1 MNTQLRQRHVVI
13 VGGGLAGLAAAA
25 ALVDSGLRVT
35 VLEARRRAGGRAAS
49 FEDPVAGGLV
59 DACQHVAMGCC
70 TNFLD
75 LCRQAGLTDALRHD
89 RTLWF
94 IGPDGERAA
103 CTPSRLL
110 PAPLHLAPLL
120 FGMRHFS
127 LGEKISLGLGMLRLA
142 RFRGADATD
151 TQTAQA
157 WLAAIGQPERVIRL
171 FWQPVLE
178 SALGESID
186 LVSVSAARKVAVD
199 GFLAHREA
207 ADLHVPTVP
216 LG

>member
-1 MNTQLRQRHVVI
+1 MDNAPLRPAPRIAI

-25 ALVDSGLRVT
+25 SLAGRGLAVT
-35 VLEARRRAGGRAAS
+35 VLESRRQAGGRAAS
-49 FEDPVAGGLV
+49 FEDPVSGGLV

-75 LCRQAGLTDALRHD
+75 LCRQAGLADAIRRD

-94 IGPDGERAA
+94 IGPDNRRAA

-127 LGEKISLGLGMLRLA
+127 LLEKGGPRPRHAAAGGL
-142 RFRGADATD
+142 
-151 TQTAQA
+151 
-157 WLAAIGQPERVIRL
+157 
-171 FWQPVLE
+171 
-178 SALGESID
+178 S
-186 LVSVSAARKVAVD
+186 
-199 GFLAHREA
+199 
-207 ADLHVPTVP
+207 
-216 LG
+216 